1 MFRQW
6 AVFCAFGLTNALDR
20 LALLGEVQIPITT
33 VNVLILMLPSLRRAL
48 LALSSLVLFP
58 GYSLAAD
65 FNLVGAEVAR
75 FLKEIHYAR
84 LPFDERLNNRVFD
97 DYLDSLDPGHFYFL
111 KSDVD
116 RLSKK
121 YRGSAASLIQE
132 GKGVPMAKEI
142 YEIYLQR
149 AAEWSELVNR
159 LLEKNQFSFKED
171 DFITRD
177 REDSPWPATTAEAK
191 ILWEKQIKAA
201 YLGEELRR
209 EEIAARAK
217 EQGKKDPL
225 ADQESIS
232 EKITLRYKRLF
243 ESIEN
248 ADEEDVANGILS
260 ALARAHDP
268 HTEYFSPREL
278 KQFNVDISNKL
289 IGIGALLRA
298 EEDGATKIEGI
309 VNNGPADKAGELKL
323 GDRVIGVDS
332 KNDGN
337 WTDIM
342 FLPLDKVVEK
352 IRGEEGSEV
361 ALKVE
366 PADGSPGETR
376 IYVIKREPVD
386 MKEEQAG
393 AEVIVIE
400 RPTGPVKLG
409 VIRIPQFYFD
419 QADRTR
425 NVSTH
430 VADLIERLEK
440 EDTAGIIIDLRGNGG
455 GSLDEVR
462 RMTGFFNGRSPVVQ
476 VKKTT
481 GQIETLRAPGSKPLY
496 SGPLLILTDKG
507 SASAS
512 EILAGALQDYNRAVI
527 IGSANTF
534 GKGTVQQPIPIA
546 RYARIFNPTDRAGA
560 IKLTIQKYYRPS
572 GSSVQIEGVV
582 PDIKLPAVT
591 DVLEVGEAH
600 AKHALPHDLIRPSS
614 DFKPFT
620 AEHLHLK
627 ELQKRSALRVEKN
640 QEYKYLREDRDRI
653 KKQYEENTISLNK
666 EKRKAENAENEARR
680 KSRNKERRVRFAEI
694 EEQDEKEMRIFRL
707 SLEDLKVDKLPPL
720 NLKDDDERHMRRAKD
735 DLAELDDTP
744 EWPSGIDASK
754 REGLAVLLDLLEL
767 QKATGFN
774 GELTKP

>member
-1 MFRQW
+1 MTGTQS
-6 AVFCAFGLTNALDR
+6 TN
-20 LALLGEVQIPITT
+20 VHFH
-33 VNVLILMLPSLRRAL
+33 MLPSFRCTL
-48 LALSSLVLFP
+48 LALFFLILLP
-58 GYSLAAD
+58 RYSLAAD
-65 FNLVGAEVAR
+65 FNLVGTEVAR
-75 FLKEIHYAR
+75 FLKDIHYAR
-84 LPFDERLNNRVFD
+84 LPFDKKLNERVFD

-111 KSDVD
+111 KSDIEV
-116 RLSKK
+116 LAEK
-121 YRGSAASLIQE
+121 YRSSAASLIQQ
-132 GKGVPMAKEI
+132 GKGIPMATEI
-142 YEIYLQR
+142 YNLYRKRVFER
-149 AAEWSELVNR
+149 SELVNR
-159 LLEKNQFSFKED
+159 LLKKGEFSFESD
-171 DFITRD
+171 ETITRD
-177 REDSPWPATTAEAK
+177 REDSPWPATTVEAET
-191 ILWEKQIKAA
+191 LWEKQIKAA
-201 YLGEELRR
+201 FLGEQLRR
-209 EEIAARAK
+209 DDISARAK

-225 ADQESIS
+225 ADKESIS

-248 ADEEDVANGILS
+248 ADQEDIANGILS

-289 IGIGALLRA
+289 IGIGALLQA
-298 EEDGATKIEGI
+298 EEDGATKIAGI
-309 VNNGPADKAGELKL
+309 VNNGPADKAGELRL

-352 IRGEEGSEV
+352 IRGKEDSEV

-393 AEVIVIE
+393 AEVIVYQGKD
-400 RPTGPVKLG
+400 GPVKMG
-409 VIRIPQFYFD
+409 VMRIPQFYFD
-419 QADRTR
+419 SADRTR
-425 NVSTH
+425 NVSAH
-430 VADLIERLEK
+430 VSRLIKRLGE
-440 EDTAGIIIDLRGNGG
+440 EQVAGIIIDLRGNGG

-481 GQIETLRAPGSKPLY
+481 GQIETLRATGIKPLY
-496 SGPLLILTDKG
+496 SGPLVILTDKG

-527 IGSANTF
+527 VGSANTF

-546 RYARIFNPTDRAGA
+546 KYARVFNPNDRAGA

-600 AKHALPHDLIRPSS
+600 AKHALAHDRIRPSS

-620 AEHLHLK
+620 SDHLFLE
-627 ELQKRSALRVEKN
+627 ELEKRSAARVSKN
-640 QEYKYLREDRDRI
+640 PEYQYLMQDRDRL
-653 KKQYEENTISLNK
+653 KKQLEENTISLNE
-666 EKRKAENAENEARR
+666 EKRKAESAENEARR
-680 KSRNKERRVRFAEI
+680 KARNKERRVRFAKI
-694 EEQDEKEMRIFRL
+694 EEQDDKEIKIYRL
-707 SLEDLKVDKLPPL
+707 SLEDLDTETLPAL
-720 NLKDDDERHMRRAKD
+720 NLKDKDERHMRRAKD
-735 DLAELDDTP
+735 DLDDLDDTP
-744 EWPSGIDASK
+744 EWPSGIDAGK
-754 REGLAVLLDLLEL
+754 REGIAVMSDLIEL
-767 QKATGFN
+767 QKAAGFN
-774 GELTKP
+774 GELIKP

>member
-1 MFRQW
+1 
-6 AVFCAFGLTNALDR
+6 
-20 LALLGEVQIPITT
+20 
-33 VNVLILMLPSLRRAL
+33 MLPKFRRTFFAL
-48 LALSSLVLFP
+48 MTLLLLP
-58 GYSLAAD
+58 GCSFAAD
-65 FNLVGAEVAR
+65 FNLVGTEVAR
-75 FLKEIHYAR
+75 FLKDIHYAR
-84 LPFDERLNNRVFD
+84 LPFDEKLNERVFD
-97 DYLDSLDPGHFYFL
+97 DYIDDLDPGRFYFL
-111 KSDVD
+111 QSDVD
-116 RLSKK
+116 MLAKK
-121 YRGSAASLIQE
+121 YRSSAASLIQE
-132 GKGVPMAKEI
+132 GMGILMAKKI
-142 YEIYLQR
+142 YTTYRQR
-149 AAEWSELVNR
+149 VSERSELVKN
-159 LLEKNQFSFKED
+159 LLKSEKFTFEND
-171 DFITRD
+171 DTITRD
-177 REDSPWPATTAEAK
+177 RDDSPWPTTTAEAEV
-191 ILWEKQIKAA
+191 LWKKQIKAA
-201 YLGEELRR
+201 FLSEQLRR
-209 EEIAARAK
+209 EDIATRAK

-225 ADQESIS
+225 ADKESIS

-248 ADEEDVANGILS
+248 SDEEDIANGILS

-323 GDRVIGVDS
+323 GDRVVGVDS

-342 FLPLDKVVEK
+342 FLPIDKVVEK
-352 IRGEEGSEV
+352 IRGEKDSEV

-376 IYVIKREPVD
+376 IYVIRREPVD

-393 AEVIVIE
+393 AEVITYQGE
-400 RPTGPVKLG
+400 DAPVKIG

-419 QADRTR
+419 QADRSR
-425 NVSTH
+425 NVSNHT
-430 VADLIERLEK
+430 ADLIERLEK
-440 EDTAGIIIDLRGNGG
+440 EGVSGIMIDLRGNGG

-462 RMTGFFNGRSPVVQ
+462 RMTGFFNGSSPVVQ
-476 VKKTT
+476 VKEYT
-481 GQIETLRAPGSKPLY
+481 GQIKTLSAPRFKPLY
-496 SGPLLILTDKG
+496 TGPLVILTDKG

-512 EILAGALQDYNRAVI
+512 EILAGALQDYNRAVV

-546 RYARIFNPTDRAGA
+546 RYSRLFKPTERVGA
-560 IKLTIQKYYRPS
+560 IKLTTQKYYRPS

-600 AKHALPHDLIRPSS
+600 AKHALAHDLIRPSS

-620 AEHLHLK
+620 SGHLFLDELK
-627 ELQKRSALRVEKN
+627 KRSVARVSSN
-640 QEYKYLREDRDRI
+640 QEYKYLNEDRDRI
-653 KKQYEENTISLNK
+653 KQQLEENSISLNK
-666 EKRKAENAENEARR
+666 RKRKAENEENESRR
-680 KSRNKERRVRFAEI
+680 KARNKERRVRFSKI
-694 EEQDEKEMRIFRL
+694 EEQDDKEIKIYRL
-707 SLEDLKVDKLPPL
+707 SLEDLKAEPLPEL
-720 NLKDDDERHMRRAKD
+720 NLKDEDERHMRRAKD

-744 EWPSGIDASK
+744 EWPSGIDAGK
-754 REGLAVLLDLLEL
+754 RESLAVMRDLIEL
-767 QKATGFN
+767 QKTAGYN